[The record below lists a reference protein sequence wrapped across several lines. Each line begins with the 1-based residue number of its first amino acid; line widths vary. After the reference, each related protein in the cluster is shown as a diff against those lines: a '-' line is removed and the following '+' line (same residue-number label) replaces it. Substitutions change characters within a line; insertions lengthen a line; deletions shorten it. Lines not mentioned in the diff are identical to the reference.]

1 MKKKIKNSAILDGD
15 QIRKLISYDLGYSV
29 KDRKIQIHRIYG
41 IIKILLSSKIF
52 PIACTVYM
60 NNSLRKKLKKEK
72 ICLIYISRN
81 LKIIK
86 NRKNIYNNNT
96 KNVVGIDIKA
106 PKLKSDFSIE
116 NDSSMINFHKK
127 LKRITNAR

>member
-29 KDRKIQIHRIYG
+29 KDRKIQIRRIYG

-60 NNSLRKKLKKEK
+60 DNSLRKNWRKKNLAWYILVE
-72 ICLIYISRN
+72 IY
-81 LKIIK
+81 K
-86 NRKNIYNNNT
+86 
-96 KNVVGIDIKA
+96 
-106 PKLKSDFSIE
+106 
-116 NDSSMINFHKK
+116 
-127 LKRITNAR
+127 